1 MVKKVM
7 DLTIFD
13 SITDQNIISFLMIML
28 VALFIWGKIRYDA
41 VSLIM
46 LSLFVIFG
54 FIPAGEA
61 FSGLGHPAVVTV
73 ALVLL
78 ISKGLEKS
86 GFIYFVGMKIQK
98 IIHSETQFILILCLI
113 AAFLSSFMNNIGAM
127 AMLLPI
133 TISICQKME
142 WNPSKFLMPLAFASI
157 LGGMNTKIGT
167 PPNIII
173 SELRGEYS
181 SNDFSFFDFAF
192 AGVPVSIIG
201 IIFIMLIGWRLIPIR
216 PINSVR
222 NPLINLDDYLVEMKV
237 DENSP
242 LIDKRAYDLRSLL
255 DDDTSLIGQ
264 IDEDDKKSEIH
275 GNQKIYEGQILILKI
290 NPDYIAEIQKDFG
303 LSLNLEKA
311 IKNNEI
317 IAGIEAIIIPKS
329 RLIGRKYNYFKRLI
343 GGQLSLLG
351 LWRRG
356 LKYRFRLSNEIFKSG
371 DVLLIANRGEVEK
384 IGERLELAGLMPLWQ
399 REFDI
404 VSDTSKIFLAIVI
417 FLLSLSSIIFNFLPI
432 IVAFLLCVLAF
443 ASIKLLTGDTIYRH
457 IDWPVVVLLAAMIP
471 IGNTLTEYGITS
483 SISSSLAQYSNVLNV
498 VWILIILMVITMFLS
513 DVINNAATA
522 VIMAPIAANV
532 AIETGQS
539 EDAFLMCVA
548 IGASCAFLSPI
559 GHQCNTLVM
568 GPGNYKF
575 GDYWKLG
582 LPLEI
587 LIICISIPIIV
598 FFWT

>member
-7 DLTIFD
+7 DLTIFN

-86 GFIYFVGMKIQK
+86 GFISFVGMKIQK

-216 PINSVR
+216 PINSVS

-371 DVLLIANRGEVEK
+371 DVLLIANRGEAEK

-404 VSDTSKIFLAIVI
+404 VNDTSKIFLAIVI

-443 ASIKLLTGDTIYRH
+443 ASIKLLTGDSIYRH

-532 AIETGQS
+532 AVETGQS
-539 EDAFLMCVA
+539 VDAFLMCVA

>member
-86 GFIYFVGMKIQK
+86 GFISFVGMKIQK

-290 NPDYIAEIQKDFG
+290 NPDYIAEVQKDFG

-371 DVLLIANRGEVEK
+371 DVLLIANRGEAEK

-404 VSDTSKIFLAIVI
+404 VNDTSKIFLAIVI

-443 ASIKLLTGDTIYRH
+443 ASIKLLTGDSIYRH

-498 VWILIILMVITMFLS
+498 VLILIILMVITMFLS

-539 EDAFLMCVA
+539 VDAFLMCVA

>member
-1 MVKKVM
+1 MNFPI
-7 DLTIFD
+7 LNF
-13 SITDQNIISFLMIML
+13 ITDQSIISSLMVLLIL
-28 VALFIWGKIRYDA
+28 LFIWGKLRYDA
-41 VSLIM
+41 VALIM
-46 LSLFVIFG
+46 LALFVILG
-54 FIPAGEA
+54 FIPSKEA

-86 GFIYFVGMKIQK
+86 GFISFIGRKIQR
-98 IIHSETQFILILCLI
+98 IIYSENQFILILCLI
-113 AAFLSSFMNNIGAM
+113 AACLSSFMNNIGAM

-173 SELRGEYS
+173 AQIRGEYS
-181 SNDFSFFDFAF
+181 NKDFNFFDFAF
-192 AGVPVSIIG
+192 VGVPVSVIG

-216 PINSVR
+216 PKNSAK
-222 NPLINLDDYLVEMKV
+222 NPLINIDDYLVEMIV
-237 DENSP
+237 NENSP
-242 LIDKRAYDLRSLL
+242 LLNKRAYDLRSML
-255 DDDTSLIGQ
+255 DIDTSLIGQ
-264 IDEDDKKSEIH
+264 IDENKKKAEIH
-275 GNQKIYEGQILILKI
+275 GNQKFHEGQILILKI
-290 NPDYIAEIQKDFG
+290 HPDYIAEIQKEFG
-303 LSLNLEKA
+303 LSLNLAEG
-311 IKNNEI
+311 IKNNEN
-317 IAGIEAIIIPKS
+317 IAGIEAIIIPNA
-329 RLIGRKYNYFKRLI
+329 RLIGRKYNYFKRLM

-356 LKYRFRLSNEIFKSG
+356 LKYRFRLSNEKFKVG
-371 DVLLIANRGEVEK
+371 DVLLLANRGEK
-384 IGERLELAGLMPLWQ
+384 NKLSDTLEMAGLMPLWE
-399 REFDI
+399 RELDVI
-404 VSDTSKIFLAIVI
+404 KDTSKTFLAIGI
-417 FLLSLSSIIFNFLPI
+417 FLLSLSAIIFNFLPI

-443 ASIKLLTGDTIYRH
+443 ASIRLLTGNSIYRH

-483 SISSSLAQYSNVLNV
+483 SIALTLAQFSNFLDL
-498 VWILIILMVITMFLS
+498 VWILILLMVITMFLS
-513 DVINNAATA
+513 DIINNAATA
-522 VIMAPIAANV
+522 VIMAPIAAKV
-532 AIETGQS
+532 AIETGES
-539 EDAFLMCVA
+539 VDAFLMCVT

-587 LIICISIPIIV
+587 IIILVTIPLILLL
-598 FFWT
+598 WT